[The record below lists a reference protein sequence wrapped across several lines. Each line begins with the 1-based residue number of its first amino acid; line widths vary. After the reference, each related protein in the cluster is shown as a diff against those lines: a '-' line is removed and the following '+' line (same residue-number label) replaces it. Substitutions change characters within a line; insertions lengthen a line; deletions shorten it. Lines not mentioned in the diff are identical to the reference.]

1 MKDVYLQLYSL
12 FGDIDRDYVGALR
25 KTKEAGYA
33 GVEFAQSNYGGMAA
47 GELKAVLKDLDLRP
61 FSTHIRLEELE
72 ATLPIAQELELPY
85 LVISGAYCYDL
96 ASAQNVARQLNEAG
110 KICRSCGMVLGYHNH
125 RGEFSKAENAQHL
138 LDIMIENTDPA
149 LVFFQ
154 MDVGWTVTTG
164 IDWEAYMGQYTGRFR
179 LIHVKETTTNRLGPS
194 PMHNP
199 KDGYKD
205 AKGNREDP
213 VAAVLKMRAE
223 RTWNTAL
230 GQGMIDWKRVKEVA
244 DAQGARAY
252 IVEREHDYC
261 GDIFTCIKEDADF
274 LHAL

>member
-1 MKDVYLQLYSL
+1 MY
-12 FGDIDRDYVGALR
+12 
-25 KTKEAGYA
+25 
-33 GVEFAQSNYGGMAA
+33 
-47 GELKAVLKDLDLRP
+47 
-61 FSTHIRLEELE
+61 
-72 ATLPIAQELELPY
+72 
-85 LVISGAYCYDL
+85 
-96 ASAQNVARQLNEAG
+96 
-110 KICRSCGMVLGYHNH
+110 
-125 RGEFSKAENAQHL
+125 
-138 LDIMIENTDPA
+138 
-149 LVFFQ
+149 
-154 MDVGWTVTTG
+154 
-164 IDWEAYMGQYTGRFR
+164 
-179 LIHVKETTTNRLGPS
+179 
-194 PMHNP
+194 NP